1 MDKVF
6 MSALST
12 TAINR
17 EEMIRNKQEDYRRL
31 ILFFL
36 NWYLYASSSLQMG
49 RREYLSYTVYWG
61 CRIRCIGDYNLFY
74 IGWRVSHYSVNGSSY
89 HPLRVHI
96 N

>member
-49 RREYLSYTVYWG
+49 RREYLPYTVY
-61 CRIRCIGDYNLFY
+61 
-74 IGWRVSHYSVNGSSY
+74 
-89 HPLRVHI
+89 
-96 N
+96 